1 MADGSEAVFKA
12 RIAAQVA
19 RARAVADPIWCPL
32 TEPIDFVT
40 FAGHR
45 TPGIA
50 EISGAGSPRR
60 WDERE
65 SYGFSGAFVVYH
77 GQNLSHFSVRVR
89 LITEQDWID
98 WYGFKPIIDRVP
110 LGKIQRPV
118 DIVHPLLGMLGI
130 HAAVVEDVTQASQV
144 EDGIWEVEIKCIE
157 YRSPRLALAAAK
169 GAQATPGDPE
179 DARIDEQQKQNAALA
194 EELERRPP

>member
-1 MADGSEAVFKA
+1 MSDGSEAVFRA

-19 RARAVADPIWCPL
+19 HARAVADPAWCPL
-32 TEPIDFVT
+32 SEPIDYVT

-45 TPGIA
+45 TPGVA
-50 EISGAGSPRR
+50 DVSGAGSPRK

-65 SYGFSGAFVVYH
+65 SYGFSGAYVVYH

-89 LITEQDWID
+89 LITEQDWLD
-98 WYGFKPIIDRVP
+98 WYGFKPIVDRVP

-130 HAAVVEDVTQASQV
+130 HAAVVEDVSQALQV
-144 EDGIWEVEIKCIE
+144 EDGIWEIEIKCIE
-157 YRSPRLALAAAK
+157 YRSPVLALAAAK
-169 GAQATPGDPE
+169 GAQATPDDPE
-179 DARIDEQQKQNAALA
+179 DARLGEQSQSINALA
-194 EELERRPP
+194 DELDRPTP

>member
-1 MADGSEAVFKA
+1 MADGTDTLFRA

-19 RARAVADPIWCPL
+19 RARSVADPVWCPL
-32 TEPIDFVT
+32 TEPIDYVT

-50 EISGAGSPRR
+50 EITGAGSPRR

-65 SYGFSGAFVVYH
+65 SYGYSGAFVVYH
-77 GQNLSHFSVRVR
+77 GQNLSHFAVNVR
-89 LITEQDWID
+89 LITEDDWTA
-98 WYGFKPIIDRVP
+98 WYTFKPIVDRVP
-110 LGKIQRPV
+110 LGKLQRPF

-130 HAAVVEDVTQASQV
+130 HAAVVEDVSQASQV
-144 EDGIWEVEIKCIE
+144 EDGIWQIEIKCIE

-169 GAQATPGDPE
+169 GAQATPDDPE
-179 DARIDEQQKQNAALA
+179 DARIDELQKQNAALA
-194 EELERRPP
+194 DELERPPP